1 MTNLEIIVPFAL
13 PPAEHARDLLRELGL
28 PALAQLL
35 SRAKQG
41 RNQQTDNFA
50 PALPHEQWLSGVA
63 DNSPPLAKAAMQAM
77 GIAEEGHWF
86 LLQPASLHIA
96 RDHLVLTDRRQLDL
110 SDAESRALFE
120 LSLPFINESGFD
132 MRYGDAGNWFL
143 RADLW
148 QGLRTSTP
156 DAACGHNIDIWLPKG
171 ETGEGERAWRK
182 LLNELQMLWHTHTIN
197 EAREIRGARRINS
210 AWLWGGSHDEKSTA
224 DLALLARQALNQ
236 PQKILE
242 LASPQTL
249 LDSLIAP
256 ALAGDWSSWLHEF
269 SQLEQSCFAPLL
281 SALKES
287 QIQSVTLVLSDSSRL
302 QTWHASRA
310 SMRKFWI
317 KPSLARLAS

>member
-13 PPAEHARDLLRELGL
+13 PPAEHARDLLRELEL

-63 DNSPPLAKAAMQAM
+63 DNSPPLAKAAMQAF
-77 GIAEEGHWF
+77 GITEEGYWF

-96 RDHLVLTDRRQLDL
+96 RDHLVLTDRRQLSL
-110 SDAESRALFE
+110 SETESRALFNGA
-120 LSLPFINESGFD
+120 LPFINESGFTL
-132 MRYGDAGNWFL
+132 RYGDAGNWFL
-143 RADLW
+143 RADAW
-148 QGLRTSTP
+148 QALRTCTP

-171 ETGEGERAWRK
+171 EKVEGERAWRK
-182 LLNELQMLWHTHTIN
+182 LLNELQMLWHTHPMN
-197 EAREIRGARRINS
+197 EAREARGERRINS
-210 AWLWGGSHDEKSTA
+210 AWLWGGSHDEKSPTG
-224 DLALLARQALNQ
+224 LALLAHQALNQ
-236 PQKILE
+236 PQKVLE
-242 LASPQTL
+242 LASPKTL

-256 ALAGDWSSWLHEF
+256 ALAGDWSGWLHEF
-269 SQLEQSCFAPLL
+269 SQLEQTCFAPLL

-287 QIQSVTLVLSDSSRL
+287 QIQSVTLVLTDSSRL

>member
-13 PPAEHARDLLRELGL
+13 PPTEHARDLLRELQL
-28 PALAQLL
+28 PSLAQLL
-35 SRAKQG
+35 ARAKRG
-41 RNQQTDNFA
+41 KNQQADNFA
-50 PALPHEQWLSGVA
+50 PALPHEQWLSGEA
-63 DNSPPLAKAAMQAM
+63 DNSPPVAQAAMQAM
-77 GIAEEGHWF
+77 GLAEEGHWF

-110 SDAESRALFE
+110 NDAESRALFD
-120 LSLPFINESGFD
+120 SAQQFINESGFD

-143 RADLW
+143 RADTW
-148 QGLRTSTP
+148 QALRTCTP

-171 ETGEGERAWRK
+171 DGERAWRK
-182 LLNELQMLWHTHTIN
+182 LLNELQMLWHTHPTN
-197 EAREIRGARRINS
+197 EAREARGAHRINS
-210 AWLWGGSHDEKSTA
+210 AWLWGGSHDEKPTTG
-224 DLALLARQALNQ
+224 LALLARQAMNQ
-236 PQKILE
+236 PQNVLE
-242 LASPQTL
+242 LNSPKSL

-269 SQLEQSCFAPLL
+269 SQLEQTCFAPLL

-287 QIQSVTLVLSDSSRL
+287 KIQSITLVLTDSSRL

>member
-13 PPAEHARDLLRELGL
+13 PPAEHARDLLRELKL

-35 SRAKQG
+35 ARAKHG
-41 RNQQTDNFA
+41 LNQQTDNFA

-63 DNSPPLAKAAMQAM
+63 DNSPPVAKAAMQAF
-77 GIAEEGHWF
+77 GITEEGYWF

-96 RDHLVLTDRRQLDL
+96 RDHLVLTDRRQLSQ
-110 SDAESRALFE
+110 SDAESRALFD
-120 LSLPFINESGFD
+120 SALPFINESGLE

-143 RADLW
+143 RADAW
-148 QGLRTSTP
+148 QALRTCTP
-156 DAACGHNIDIWLPKG
+156 DAACGHNIDIWQPKG
-171 ETGEGERAWRK
+171 EDERAWRK
-182 LLNELQMLWHTHTIN
+182 LLNELQMLWHTHPTN
-197 EAREIRGARRINS
+197 EAREARGAHRINS
-210 AWLWGGSHDEKSTA
+210 AWLWGGAHDEKPKTG
-224 DLALLARQALNQ
+224 LALLARQALNQ
-236 PQKILE
+236 PQKELE
-242 LASPQTL
+242 LTNPQTL

-256 ALAGDWSSWLHEF
+256 ALAGDWSGWLHEF
-269 SQLEQSCFAPLL
+269 SQLEQACFVPLL